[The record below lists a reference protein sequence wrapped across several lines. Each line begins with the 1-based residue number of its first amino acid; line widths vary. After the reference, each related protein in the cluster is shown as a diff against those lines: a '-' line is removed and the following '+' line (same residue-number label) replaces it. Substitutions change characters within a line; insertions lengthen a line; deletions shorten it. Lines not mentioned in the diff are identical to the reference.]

1 MLWPGLNA
9 PIVQGREVLR
19 QQSLPPDE
27 DRERRLI
34 EIRNKLAIRK
44 RPKIHPLERGWSGNR
59 LPGRSLGPPDPV
71 GDGNFFYNYQVNF
84 KI

>member
-27 DRERRLI
+27 NREKRLI
-34 EIRNKLAIRK
+34 EIRNRLASRK
-44 RPKIHPLERGWSGNR
+44 RPKLHPLERGWAGTT

-71 GDGNFFYNYQVNF
+71 GDGKYFY
-84 KI
+84 K